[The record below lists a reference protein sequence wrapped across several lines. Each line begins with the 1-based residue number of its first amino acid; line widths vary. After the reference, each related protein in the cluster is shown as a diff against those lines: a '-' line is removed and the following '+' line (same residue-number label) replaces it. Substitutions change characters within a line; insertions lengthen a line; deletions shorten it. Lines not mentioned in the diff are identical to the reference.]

1 MLHIIESEV
10 TFSMKEYISIYEIEI
25 MLHMIEIEVTS
36 LRKELYCMAREA
48 WHILGL
54 W

>member
-1 MLHIIESEV
+1 
-10 TFSMKEYISIYEIEI
+10 

-48 WHILGL
+48 WPILGL
-54 W
+54 WWPSAPHDN